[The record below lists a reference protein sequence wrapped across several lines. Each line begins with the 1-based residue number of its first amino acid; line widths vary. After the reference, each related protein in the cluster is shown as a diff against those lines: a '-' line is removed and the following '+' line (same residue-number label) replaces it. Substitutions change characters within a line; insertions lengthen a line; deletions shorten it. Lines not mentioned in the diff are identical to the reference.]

1 MYAYSPEAVLNLD
14 RSIPFPTHSVM
25 FSTSRHWVQVLIVA
39 SLTVFTTL
47 NVFRF
52 LYPASLGFLRSYS
65 FIDNDFPN
73 ELPLRL
79 DHITVAFNDTT
90 SYGLHDVQQWQTVF
104 PRGGGW
110 VNLGPETRPFS
121 VSMFH
126 QLHCLNGIRHAI
138 SQSSAAAC
146 NNTTV
151 DPKIRGHTNH
161 CFNFL
166 RQALLCKADTTLEP
180 TTIVDLPK
188 GAHGAAASGNGV
200 LHRCVDYR
208 SVYRFLERNHDEHT
222 ASRVNLTN

>member
-1 MYAYSPEAVLNLD
+1 M
-14 RSIPFPTHSVM
+14 FPTSQ
-25 FSTSRHWVQVLIVA
+25 HWLQLAIVA
-39 SLTVFTTL
+39 LLTAFTIL

-52 LYPASLGFLRSYS
+52 LYPASLEFFRSYT
-65 FIDNDFPN
+65 FIGDDFPN

-79 DHITVAFNDTT
+79 DHIIVAFNDTMDFR
-90 SYGLHDVQQWQTVF
+90 LHDVQKWQTIF
-104 PRGGGW
+104 PGGGGW
-110 VNLGPETRPFS
+110 VNLGPQGRPFS

-146 NNTTV
+146 NNTTM
-151 DPKIRGHTNH
+151 DPKILGHTSH

-200 LHRCVDYR
+200 LHRCVDYP
-208 SVYRFLERNHDEHT
+208 SVYHFLERKHAERT
-222 ASRVNLTN
+222 ALRGNTTS